1 MELTRP
7 YSYPRG
13 RGWGIPFS
21 LSFPKIG
28 KRKQDPQFVVWLF
41 NTLKALFPLVLAF
54 CENSRRRAKSYFLST
69 RIGNCG
75 QFVHYLRLLAW
86 LIRPKRIAR
95 YWLATMVRGV
105 PLTKVRPTDTAQL
118 VVLSTQIQNIPPLV
132 PGADSLRRRQ
142 NLNHPGAR

>member
-1 MELTRP
+1 MLFGPSSRIR
-7 YSYPRG
+7 RG
-13 RGWGIPFS
+13 RGWGTSF

-28 KRKQDPQFVVWLF
+28 NRKQDPQFVVWLF

-54 CENSRRRAKSYFLST
+54 CENSRRRAKTYFLST

-105 PLTKVRPTDTAQL
+105 PLTKVRPTDIRAYCYQL
-118 VVLSTQIQNIPPLV
+118 IATTTTLGVARVIRACLPIRC
-132 PGADSLRRRQ
+132 DSSNR
-142 NLNHPGAR
+142 